1 MKSDHLPRFISQL
14 TKNTLALILAG
25 ERGSRLGPLTMWRA
39 KAAVPFGGKFRIIDF
54 PLSNC
59 VNSGIRK
66 IGVLTQYKSHSLIRH
81 IQLGWGFLR
90 GEFGEYVEL
99 IPAQQRVENAWYHG
113 TANAVYQNLDI
124 IKRHNPNYVLILS
137 GDHIYKMDYGQM
149 LAQHAE
155 SQADMTVSCVEMPL
169 AMASDFGVMKVDLD
183 NRIHSIAEKPQ
194 QPPPSPFKPDLALV
208 SMGIYLFNADFLV
221 ERLLK
226 DADTPS
232 SMHDFGHDIIPSVID
247 RHRVFAY
254 LFRDSQRKHQAYW
267 RDVGTIDA
275 YWEANMD
282 LIGITPDL
290 NLYETDWPIWTHQL
304 QAPPAKFV
312 FDDEDR
318 RGIAVDSMVSEG
330 CIISGTRVRHSLLF
344 SNVRVESYSDIED
357 AVLLPEV
364 TIGNHCSIHRAIID
378 KECYI
383 LPHTIIGED
392 SEEDVRRFYVSP
404 TGIVVV
410 TPSMLGQDPLLF
422 AENLH

>member
-1 MKSDHLPRFISQL
+1 MKSDQLPRFISQL

-25 ERGSRLGPLTMWRA
+25 GRGSRLGPLTRWRA

-66 IGVLTQYKSHSLIRH
+66 IGVLTQYKAHSLMRH

-99 IPAQQRVENAWYHG
+99 IPAQQRIENAWYYG

-124 IKRHNPNYVLILS
+124 IKRHDPTYVLILG
-137 GDHIYKMDYGQM
+137 GDQIYKMDYGQM
-149 LAQHAE
+149 LAQHAD
-155 SQADMTVSCVEMPL
+155 SQADLTVSCIEMPL
-169 AMASDFGVMKVDLD
+169 AMVSDFGVMNVDFE
-183 NRIHSIAEKPQ
+183 NRIHSIAEKSP
-194 QPPPSPFKPDLALV
+194 QPPPSPFKSDMALV
-208 SMGIYLFNADFLV
+208 SMGIYLFNGDFLV
-221 ERLLK
+221 EQLLK
-226 DADTPS
+226 DADTPN
-232 SMHDFGHDIIPSVID
+232 SMHDFSHDIIPSVID
-247 RHRVFAY
+247 RYRVFAY
-254 LFRDSQRKHQAYW
+254 VFLDRQRERQPYW

-290 NLYETDWPIWTHQL
+290 NLYETDWPIWTHQI

-344 SNVRVESYSDIED
+344 SNARVESYSDVED

-364 TIGNHCSIHRAIID
+364 NIGNHCSIHRAVID

-383 LPHTIIGED
+383 SPHTIIGED
-392 SEEDVRRFYVSP
+392 PDDDVRRFYVSP

-410 TPSMLGQDPLLF
+410 TPTMLGQHPPVVR
-422 AENLH
+422 